1 MANMCSR
8 SRSTAFPE
16 PVQIVLEHVSA
27 TLREPGREFRISI
40 DDGLSLSAGEAY
52 AVTGKSG
59 TGKTLFLE
67 LLGLL
72 VRPDPGGV
80 YRLAHPDGS
89 LEDLAMLW
97 DGARAVLSDCR
108 ARVFGFVL
116 QTGGLFPFLSVREN
130 VALSQRVTGRTDDA
144 RVAELIDL
152 LELGDIG
159 DYKPDR
165 LSVGQRQRT
174 AVARALA
181 HRPAFVIAD
190 EPTSALDPEL
200 SETVIELLFEA
211 SREDGAG
218 VVISTHDSGFIRT
231 FPVTQISVALDP
243 ASGSSG
249 RTASRVTRVA
259 A

>member
-1 MANMCSR
+1 M
-8 SRSTAFPE
+8 
-16 PVQIVLEHVSA
+16 QIVLENASA
-27 TLREPGREFRISI
+27 TLREPGREFRISV

-89 LEDLAMLW
+89 LEDLATLW
-97 DGARAVLSDCR
+97 DGARTALSDCR

-130 VALSQRVTGRTDDA
+130 VALSQEVTGRTDNA
-144 RVAELIDL
+144 RVSDLIDL
-152 LELGDIG
+152 LELGDIS
-159 DYKPDR
+159 DYKPDQ

-218 VVISTHDSGFIRT
+218 VVISTHDAGFTRT
-231 FPVTQISVALDP
+231 FPVTQLSVALDP
-243 ASGSSG
+243 AAGDIE
-249 RTASRVTRVA
+249 RTTSRVTRMA